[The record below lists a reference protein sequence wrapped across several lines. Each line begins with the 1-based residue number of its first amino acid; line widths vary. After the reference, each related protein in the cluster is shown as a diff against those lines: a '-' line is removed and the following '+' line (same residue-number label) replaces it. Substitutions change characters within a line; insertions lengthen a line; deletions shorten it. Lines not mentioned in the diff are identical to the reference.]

1 MQMKISETPHHK
13 AVSTIG
19 LFVDQRQ
26 VRVNVDPKTDSNSEW
41 FLSKVGHLSTSEVGW
56 TDWEQRPFHT

>member
-1 MQMKISETPHHK
+1 MQMKISETPHYK

-41 FLSKVGHLSTSEVGW
+41 FLSKVVHLSTSEVG
-56 TDWEQRPFHT
+56 